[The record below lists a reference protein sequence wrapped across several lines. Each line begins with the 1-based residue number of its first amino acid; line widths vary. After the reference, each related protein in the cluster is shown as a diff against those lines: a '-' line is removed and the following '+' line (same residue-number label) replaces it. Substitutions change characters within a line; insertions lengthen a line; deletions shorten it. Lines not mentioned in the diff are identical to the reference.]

1 MSRVRYDGAKGKLT
15 VLADSCL
22 YAQSAI
28 KVCRRTDVRFSITVR
43 LRKNLRNLIEAI
55 PSSG

>member
-1 MSRVRYDGAKGKLT
+1 MRYDGAKGKLT